1 MKNSL
6 RLIQLFYFR
15 RERVMAMQ
23 GLHIFYPSSKNR
35 VNGVPQGGYVFKEK

>member
-35 VNGVPQGGYVFKEK
+35 VNGVPQEDMFLKKK